1 MPVNRNALIRYK
13 TIDQCL
19 QNRYRSW
26 TLQDL
31 IDACSDA
38 LYEYEGIDKG
48 VSRRTVQADIQV
60 MRSDKLGY
68 NAPIIVKDKK
78 FYTYEDAE
86 YSITNI
92 PLSEQDLEML
102 TEAVEFMKQ
111 FQGFSHFRE
120 LGGMVQKLEDHIY
133 SHKTD
138 TKPVIDFEKNEN
150 LKGIEYLDPL
160 YQAIIKKKSIKVEY
174 KSFRARNPQGF
185 IFYPYLLKEFRNRW
199 FLVGRRKNQGG
210 ILNLALDRIIA
221 VEESEELYRED
232 KEFDASTYFKH
243 AIGVSVS
250 PNLETEEIQL
260 FVNHTHAP
268 YVLTKPLH
276 PSQELVDK
284 DNYGIIISLEVQHN
298 FELEKEIL
306 AFGDGIK
313 VIKPERLKRK
323 IKDRLKGAIDLYDTE
338 INESG
343 LVAASRKL
351 SHRGFCD
358 LNFVFTQRII
368 RKIKGILD
376 SEWKDLP
383 KRPYSQ
389 RCFLQKHPRLKEFI
403 FNPNLRRI
411 IEKID
416 PNAFIVKAIYFD
428 KTPQSNW
435 FVSWHQDLPIN
446 VKEKIETPGF
456 ENWTFKEE
464 IHSVQPPLDLSK
476 NIFSI
481 RIHLDDTDANNGA
494 LQVIPGS
501 HNKRLSDEEIKVI
514 SSNSIPSLG
523 ELAAGGIQIIKPL
536 ILHASSKSKSQKR
549 RRVIHIDFASMEL
562 PGELEWLEKDVF

>member
-19 QNRYRSW
+19 QNRYRQW
-26 TLQDL
+26 TLDDL
-31 IDACSDA
+31 IDACSEA

-48 VSRRTVQADIQV
+48 VSRRTVQGDIQI

-78 FYTYEDAE
+78 FYTYEDPD

-150 LKGIEYLDPL
+150 LRGIEYLDPL
-160 YQAIIKKKSIKVEY
+160 YQAIIKKKSIKVTY
-174 KSFRARNPQGF
+174 QSFRARNPQDF

-210 ILNLALDRIIA
+210 ILNLALDRIIQ
-221 VEESEELYRED
+221 VSESEELYLED
-232 KEFDASTYFKH
+232 KDFDASTYFKH

-250 PNLETEEIQL
+250 PNIETEEIKL

-268 YVLTKPLH
+268 YVITKPLH

-284 DNYGIIISLEVQHN
+284 DNYGIIISLQVQHN

-343 LVAASRKL
+343 LIAANRKL
-351 SHRGFCD
+351 SHKGFCN

-376 SEWKDLP
+376 SEWRELDQ
-383 KRPYSQ
+383 RPYSQ

-411 IEKID
+411 IHKID
-416 PNAFIVKAIYFD
+416 PKAFIVKAIYFD

-446 VKEKIETPGF
+446 VNEKIETPGF
-456 ENWTFKEE
+456 EKWTFKEG
-464 IHSVQPPLDLSK
+464 IHSVQPPLEFSK

-481 RIHLDDTDANNGA
+481 RIHLDPTDANNGA

-523 ELAAGGIQIIKPL
+523 EIDAGGIQLIKPL
-536 ILHASSKSKSQKR
+536 ILHASSKSRSQKR

-562 PGELEWLEKDVF
+562 PGELEWLEKDVI